1 MAKMW
6 NNLRFFKDLHLPKRQ
21 NAIILSTLM
30 VCALGGTC
38 AYGSGPDG
46 GTSPGVTVTI
56 KPTDAH
62 RLRELNRLRG
72 ELAAAAERVRR
83 LELENESLR
92 ENRADLRAELIEI
105 KEKFNRQNESLRQLR
120 LWLAGVPAE
129 GTVRK
134 TGRREEQLV
143 GVLAELS
150 KSGGEL
156 ALDAVTFCDLV
167 RALLREVP
175 IGKVRQA
182 EIQLKLDSLARSARR
197 FIALTGPETAAENGA
212 DPLRTCRILAV
223 DSELSI
229 VVLSVGSAKGV
240 FTGMI
245 YRVGKDRPIQLRVV
259 AVRPYVAAAEVVKG
273 GIGDLAPGMEA
284 VAGETREAAGAQ
296 SSAVSNKKQ
305 QK

>member
-1 MAKMW
+1 MAKIW
-6 NNLRFFKDLHLPKRQ
+6 NNLRFFKDLHLPKRE
-21 NAIILSTLM
+21 NAIILITLM
-30 VCALGGTC
+30 VCAFGGTC
-38 AYGSGPDG
+38 AYGDGPGGGSGP
-46 GTSPGVTVTI
+46 GVRVTI

-72 ELAAAAERVRR
+72 ELAAAAETVRR

-92 ENRADLRAELIEI
+92 ENRSELRAELIEI
-105 KEKFNRQNESLRQLR
+105 KEKFNKQNESLRQLR

-129 GTVRK
+129 GAVRK

-143 GVLAELS
+143 EVLAELS

-156 ALDAVTFCDLV
+156 ALGAETFCDLV
-167 RALLREVP
+167 REVP

-197 FIALTGPETAAENGA
+197 FIALTGPETAVENGA

-273 GIGDLAPGMEA
+273 SIGDLAPGMEA
-284 VAGETREAAGAQ
+284 VAGETGDAAGAL

-305 QK
+305 QE

>member
-1 MAKMW
+1 M
-6 NNLRFFKDLHLPKRQ
+6 
-21 NAIILSTLM
+21 
-30 VCALGGTC
+30 
-38 AYGSGPDG
+38 
-46 GTSPGVTVTI
+46 
-56 KPTDAH
+56 
-62 RLRELNRLRG
+62 RG
-72 ELAAAAERVRR
+72 ELAAAAETVRR

-92 ENRADLRAELIEI
+92 ESRADLRAELIEI

-175 IGKVRQA
+175 IGKVRQGA
-182 EIQLKLDSLARSARR
+182 EIRLKLDSLARSARR

-245 YRVGKDRPIQLRVV
+245 YRVGKDRPVQLRVV

-273 GIGDLAPGMEA
+273 SIGDLAPGMEA
-284 VAGETREAAGAQ
+284 VAGETRDAAGAL

-305 QK
+305 QE

>member
-1 MAKMW
+1 MAKKW
-6 NNLRFFKDLHLPKRQ
+6 NNLRFFKDLHLLNRK

-46 GTSPGVTVTI
+46 GTGPGVTVTI

-72 ELAAAAERVRR
+72 ELAAAAETVRR

-92 ENRADLRAELIEI
+92 ESRADLRAELIEI

-175 IGKVRQA
+175 IGKVRQ
-182 EIQLKLDSLARSARR
+182 ERSLRYGEGNFVRR
-197 FIALTGPETAAENGA
+197 KKGCCAA
-212 DPLRTCRILAV
+212 
-223 DSELSI
+223 
-229 VVLSVGSAKGV
+229 VGCASGI
-240 FTGMI
+240 FH
-245 YRVGKDRPIQLRVV
+245 
-259 AVRPYVAAAEVVKG
+259 VR
-273 GIGDLAPGMEA
+273 M
-284 VAGETREAAGAQ
+284 RRR
-296 SSAVSNKKQ
+296 
-305 QK
+305 